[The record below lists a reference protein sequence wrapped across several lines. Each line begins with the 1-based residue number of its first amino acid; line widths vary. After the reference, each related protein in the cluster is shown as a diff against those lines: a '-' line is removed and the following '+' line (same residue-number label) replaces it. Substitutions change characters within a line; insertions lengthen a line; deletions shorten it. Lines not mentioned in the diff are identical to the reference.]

1 MATAYVHPFIQI
13 SFICTP
19 KYAHWVRTA
28 SYLHPSRQCHAIQ
41 KLMNFTCTP
50 IPPAQLHMY
59 THSWRFI
66 LTHLLQRT
74 FRQRSYGMFI
84 FRQWLELHMYTHSA
98 SSIHMYTHS
107 ASANFICTLSMFI
120 LIILKRKSIRCRR
133 ESIRC
138 RKESIRCR
146 RESIRCRNRAVTA
159 SFLMAEKN
167 PNWWKRKIPTNGRE
181 KSQLM
186 EEKNPNC
193 DYLWKWKVSDAKGK
207 VSDAEGK
214 VSDAG
219 GKVSDAGPVP

>member
-1 MATAYVHPFIQI
+1 MFLQAIVAWDKQIYRLYHQHHPPRPAGRHLTDPLWYLRHGWWRWPLRPVLLKVEIELFHICVAKIVMATAHVHPFIQI

-84 FRQWLELHMYTHSA
+84 FRQWLHGISCSHIYKWQLV
-98 SSIHMYTHS
+98 SSVK
-107 ASANFICTLSMFI
+107 C
-120 LIILKRKSIRCRR
+120 LKVDTID
-133 ESIRC
+133 
-138 RKESIRCR
+138 
-146 RESIRCRNRAVTA
+146 
-159 SFLMAEKN
+159 
-167 PNWWKRKIPTNGRE
+167 
-181 KSQLM
+181 Q
-186 EEKNPNC
+186 
-193 DYLWKWKVSDAKGK
+193 
-207 VSDAEGK
+207 
-214 VSDAG
+214 
-219 GKVSDAGPVP
+219 VPED